1 MGSLKESWDLAYRKY
16 LAEKHLDFKGVS
28 ISGHLDNFKSELEK
42 IGYRCE
48 YSNDNHTRM
57 SGEYA
62 GRKVN
67 LSILITSMTKLVY
80 LLLIDIKE
88 DDWQKSKEIY
98 NSIRDQLSEKY
109 GQPSEVIEEFEEP
122 YEDGDGYEFDALEMG
137 QGSYFSNYHLPQG
150 RICVA
155 INCHA
160 VENEDTGE
168 ITYDKGVFLS
178 YFDNNNMRLSHLE
191 DEIKSE

>member
-137 QGSYFSNYHLPQG
+137 QGCYFSNYHLPQG

-160 VENEDTGE
+160 VEDEDTGE

>member
-28 ISGHLDNFKSELEK
+28 ISGYLDNFKSELEK

-160 VENEDTGE
+160 VEDEDTGE

>member
-88 DDWQKSKEIY
+88 DDWQKSKEMY

>member
-1 MGSLKESWDLAYRKY
+1 MGSLKESWNLAYRKY

-28 ISGHLDNFKSELEK
+28 ISGDLETFKSKLEE
-42 IGYRCE
+42 IGFRCE

-88 DDWQKSKEIY
+88 DDWQNSKELY

-109 GQPSEVIEEFEEP
+109 GAPSEVIEEFEEP
-122 YEDGDGYEFDALEMG
+122 YEDGDGYEFDALTMG
-137 QGSYFSNYHLPQG
+137 QGSYFSNYHLSQG
-150 RICVA
+150 RICLA
-155 INCHA
+155 INSHA
-160 VENEDTGE
+160 VEDEDTGE

-178 YFDNNNMRLSHLE
+178 YFDNNNMRLSYLE

>member
-67 LSILITSMTKLVY
+67 LSILITSMT
-80 LLLIDIKE
+80 
-88 DDWQKSKEIY
+88 
-98 NSIRDQLSEKY
+98 
-109 GQPSEVIEEFEEP
+109 EVIEEFEEP

-160 VENEDTGE
+160 VEDEDTGE